1 MNAAQYLARVLSDL
15 SSEEQIQKTSY
26 NGAFLTA
33 ALAIIEEVES
43 PMKEQAL
50 VQLAVL
56 ERGFRRKQALC
67 GRRAA

>member
-1 MNAAQYLARVLSDL
+1 MNAAEYVSRVLSQL
-15 SSEEQIQKTSY
+15 SSDEQIEKTSY

-56 ERGFRRKQALC
+56 ERDSRYKQAMC